1 MANYEKITELFQ
13 QDAFQKEASEC
24 KTMEDFHNLFL
35 KNEVEISEEETI
47 DLISQIAE
55 KKQKMD
61 AGEISEDDLENV
73 AGGIVLTGTA
83 AVLAC
88 IGVGVA
94 CVGGFAVSAYV
105 GYQGLRWTYK
115 KKK

>member
-13 QDAFQKEASEC
+13 QDAFKQAASEC
-24 KTMEDFHNLFL
+24 KTMEDFHNLFV
-35 KNEVEISEEETI
+35 KNGVEISEEETI

-55 KKQKMD
+55 KKQQMD
-61 AGEISEDDLENV
+61 AGEFSEDELENV

-88 IGVGVA
+88 VGIGVVS
-94 CVGGFAVSAYV
+94 VGAFALSAYV
-105 GYQGLRWTYK
+105 GYQALRWTYK
-115 KKK
+115 KK